1 MHIKWYTKFYMCVR
15 VGSRCYLWANP
26 MIYNL
31 APIRLE
37 CTLST
42 MEWNNPSSW
51 HNCCRDYGINC
62 QVSSYQFFGTC
73 YLRQLFI
80 EPLLSNVIQR
90 YILILHWTKVTMK
103 RSKRCIIIID
113 STYIIESEWQF
124 LLVHFNRLD
133 NSLSIHFSKI
143 TWSNVTNTFWS
154 LVLSPKQTTH
164 CWNHLIFVSEYISHS
179 SPSNRENFVYSSQYL
194 KNPFHP
200 S

>member
-1 MHIKWYTKFYMCVR
+1 MCVR
-15 VGSRCYLWANP
+15 VRSKCYLWANP

-42 MEWNNPSSW
+42 MEWNNPSTW

-80 EPLLSNVIQR
+80 EPLLSKVIQKCV
-90 YILILHWTKVTMK
+90 LILHWKTLNDYNLFYLYCWIRM
-103 RSKRCIIIID
+103 II
-113 STYIIESEWQF
+113 SPNTF
-124 LLVHFNRLD
+124 PHLD
-133 NSLSIHFSKI
+133 NSLSIHFLKI

>member
-1 MHIKWYTKFYMCVR
+1 
-15 VGSRCYLWANP
+15 

-42 MEWNNPSSW
+42 MEWNNPSTW

-80 EPLLSNVIQR
+80 EPLLSKVIQK
-90 YILILHWTKVTMK
+90 YVLTLHLHWALNEHNLF
-103 RSKRCIIIID
+103 I
-113 STYIIESEWQF
+113 YIIESEWQF
-124 LLVHFNRLD
+124 LPVHFHRLD
-133 NSLSIHFSKI
+133 NSLSIHFLKV

-154 LVLSPKQTTH
+154 LALSRKQTTH

-179 SPSNRENFVYSSQYL
+179 SPSNQENFVYSSQYL

>member
-42 MEWNNPSSW
+42 MEWNNPSTW

-80 EPLLSNVIQR
+80 EPLLSKVIQKCV
-90 YILILHWTKVTMK
+90 LILHWKTLNDYNLFYLYCWIRM
-103 RSKRCIIIID
+103 II
-113 STYIIESEWQF
+113 SPNTF
-124 LLVHFNRLD
+124 PHLD
-133 NSLSIHFSKI
+133 NSLSIHFLKI

>member
-1 MHIKWYTKFYMCVR
+1 MEDFLHYPKYYLTNVINFTWVGLIYVFILNENEIQQNHMHIKWFTKFYMCVR
-15 VGSRCYLWANP
+15 VRSRCYLWANP

-90 YILILHWTKVTMK
+90 YILILHWKTLHDYNWFYLYYWIRMT
-103 RSKRCIIIID
+103 I
-113 STYIIESEWQF
+113 
-124 LLVHFNRLD
+124 
-133 NSLSIHFSKI
+133 SLS
-143 TWSNVTNTFWS
+143 TF
-154 LVLSPKQTTH
+154 
-164 CWNHLIFVSEYISHS
+164 
-179 SPSNRENFVYSSQYL
+179 
-194 KNPFHP
+194 
-200 S
+200 